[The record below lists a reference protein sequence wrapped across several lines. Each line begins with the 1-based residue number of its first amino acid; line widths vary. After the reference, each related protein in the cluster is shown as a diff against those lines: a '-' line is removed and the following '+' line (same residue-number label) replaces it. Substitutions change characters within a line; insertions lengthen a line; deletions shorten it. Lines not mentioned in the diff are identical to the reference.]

1 MNSFYTN
8 NRSPLPEAAFSFLP
22 LGSVKPG
29 GWLKNQLQIQ
39 ADSLTGHLPEFWES
53 LGPNSGWLG
62 GSGESWERGPYY
74 LDGLV
79 PLAYLLEDDKLL
91 AEVSKWLEW
100 TLTSQDEFGHFGPKT
115 LDDWWP
121 FGVILKTLTQYYEAT
136 ADPRV
141 IPLMERFF
149 VYMKRELPHNH
160 MRSWAIV
167 RWADTALS
175 IIWLYNRNGDPE
187 LMELA
192 AEVMRQGY
200 DWTYHFADF
209 AHTEKQSG
217 RFPLRTHVVNN
228 AMAVKTPAVAWEIT
242 KWPEHR
248 AGAWRAIEMLDAYH
262 GTAVGVFTGDE
273 HYAGKSPSQG
283 TELCAVVEYMFSL
296 ENLIQI
302 LGDPAFGDR
311 LEKITYNALPGTF
324 SADMWAHQYDQQA
337 NQVLC
342 NVGKHCWTNNHD
354 DSNTF
359 GLEPNFGC
367 CTANMHQGWPK
378 FAANLWMATAD
389 DGLACVAYGPC
400 EVRAKVR
407 GGVEVT
413 IDVETDYP
421 FDETV
426 RMTAHT
432 PVEVEFPLQLR
443 IPAWADCAS
452 VTVNGSSADT
462 QPCYVELGEGGAP
475 KQTPVAGTFAT
486 IARKWSDG
494 DVIELTL
501 PMKVEVERR
510 YNDSVTIK
518 RGPLV
523 YSLKIGERWEK
534 IKGEEPHADYAVYPT
549 TPWNYG
555 LIIDP
560 ENPEVEVI
568 KKSVGDVVYGPDSAP
583 IELKVKGRRVPE
595 WGMVENDAAAPP
607 QSPVKSSEPIEELTL
622 IPYGCAKLR
631 VTEFPL
637 LEG

>member
-8 NRSPLPEAAFSFLP
+8 NRSPLPATAFSFLP
-22 LGSVKPG
+22 LGSVKPK
-29 GWLKNQLQIQ
+29 GWLKKQLRIQ
-39 ADSLTGHLPEFWES
+39 ADSLSGHLPEFWDS

-62 GSGESWERGPYY
+62 GTGESWERGPYY
-74 LDGLV
+74 LDGFV
-79 PLAYLLEDDKLL
+79 PLAYLLEDGKLL
-91 AEVSKWLEW
+91 DQMQKWLDW
-100 TLTSQDEFGHFGPKT
+100 TLASQDEYGHFGPKT

-121 FGVILKTLTQYYEAT
+121 FGVILKTLTQYYEASN
-136 ADPRV
+136 DPRV

-160 MRSWAIV
+160 LRSWAIL

-175 IIWLYNRNGDPE
+175 IIWLYNRNGDPA
-187 LMELA
+187 LLELA

-200 DWTYHFADF
+200 DWTHHFADF
-209 AHTEKQSG
+209 AHTEKQTK

-228 AMAVKTPAVAWEIT
+228 AMAVKTPAVAWELT
-242 KWPEHR
+242 KWDEHYR
-248 AGAWRAIEMLDAYH
+248 GAWRAIEMLDAYH
-262 GTAVGVFTGDE
+262 GTAAGAFTGDE

-359 GLEPNFGC
+359 GLEPNYGC
-367 CTANMHQGWPK
+367 CTANLHQGWPK
-378 FAANLWMATAD
+378 FAANLWMATPD

-400 EVRAKVR
+400 EVKAKVR
-407 GGVEVT
+407 GGKEV
-413 IDVETDYP
+413 IIVVETDYP
-421 FDETV
+421 FDETIKF
-426 RMTAHT
+426 TIHT
-432 PVEVEFPLQLR
+432 SEPVTFPLSWR
-443 IPAWADCAS
+443 VPAWARGA
-452 VTVNGSSADT
+452 TVKLWEGEAPAEPLSAE
-462 QPCYVELGEGGAP
+462 P
-475 KQTPVAGTFAT
+475 GTFKT
-486 IARKWSDG
+486 VEREWSDS
-494 DVIELTL
+494 DTLELHF
-501 PMKVEVERR
+501 PMNVEVERR

-560 ENPEVEVI
+560 ENPQVEVI
-568 KKSVGDVVYGPDSAP
+568 KKSVGDVVYGPEFAP
-583 IELKVKGRRVPE
+583 IELRVKGRRVPE

-607 QSPVKSSEPIEELTL
+607 QSPVRSDEPVEELTL

-637 LEG
+637 LEE

>member
-1 MNSFYTN
+1 MNSFYVN
-8 NRSPLPEAAFSFLP
+8 NRSPLPATAFSFLP
-22 LGSVKPG
+22 LGSVKPK
-29 GWLKNQLQIQ
+29 GWLRRQLQIQ
-39 ADSLTGHLPEFWES
+39 ADSLTGHLPEFWDS

-62 GSGESWERGPYY
+62 GTGESWERGPYY

-79 PLAYLLEDDKLL
+79 PLAYLLDDGSLL
-91 AEVSKWLEW
+91 SEVSRWLEW
-100 TLTSQDEFGHFGPKT
+100 TLNSQDVFGHFGPKT

-121 FGVILKTLTQYYEAT
+121 FGVILKTLTQYYEASG
-136 ADPRV
+136 DSRV

-149 VYMKRELPHNH
+149 VHMKRELPHNH
-160 MRSWAIV
+160 MRSWAII
-167 RWADTALS
+167 RWADTVLS
-175 IIWLYNRNGDPE
+175 IIWLYNRSADPA
-187 LMELA
+187 LLDLA
-192 AEVMRQGY
+192 TDVMHQGY

-209 AHTEKQSG
+209 AHTQKQSG

-228 AMAVKTPAVAWEIT
+228 AMAVKTPAVAWELT
-242 KWPEHR
+242 KWDEHYR
-248 AGAWRAIEMLDAYH
+248 GAWRAIEMLDAYH
-262 GTAVGVFTGDE
+262 GTAAGVFTGDE
-273 HYAGKSPSQG
+273 HYAGRSPSQG

-296 ENLIQI
+296 ENLVQI

-311 LEKITYNALPGTF
+311 LEKIAYNALPATF
-324 SADMWAHQYDQQA
+324 SADMWTHQYDQQA

-342 NVGKHCWTNNHD
+342 NVGKHCWTNNND

-378 FAANLWMATAD
+378 YAANLWLATPD

-400 EVRAKVR
+400 EVKAKVR
-407 GGVEVT
+407 GGSEVT
-413 IDVETDYP
+413 IAVDTEYP
-421 FDETV
+421 FDEIIRLTI
-426 RMTAHT
+426 RTLE
-432 PVEVEFPLQLR
+432 EVEFPLRMR
-443 IPAWADCAS
+443 IPAWAEGA
-452 VTVNGSSADT
+452 TVKT
-462 QPCYVELGEGGAP
+462 LEGEAP
-475 KQTPVAGTFAT
+475 AEPGTFHT

-494 DVIELTL
+494 DTVELHL

-510 YNDSVTIK
+510 YNDSVTIR

-560 ENPEVEVI
+560 EDPQVEVL
-568 KKSVGDVVYGPDSAP
+568 KKNVGDVVYGPDNAP

-607 QSPVKSSEPIEELTL
+607 QSPVKSSEPVEELTL

-631 VTEFPL
+631 ITEFPL